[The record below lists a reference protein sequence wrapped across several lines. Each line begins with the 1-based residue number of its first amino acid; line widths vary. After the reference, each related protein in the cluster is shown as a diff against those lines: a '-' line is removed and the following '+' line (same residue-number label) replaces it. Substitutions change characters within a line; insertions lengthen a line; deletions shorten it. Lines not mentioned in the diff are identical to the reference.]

1 MVLCLQ
7 LSVSPTFWACEEL
20 HPIYQAEDVLQQQ
33 AEWSSS
39 DEIEPLQGASYDEPE
54 AYVS

>member
-1 MVLCLQ
+1 MCK
-7 LSVSPTFWACEEL
+7 EL